1 MINEFPSENYP
12 KVLIICCTSDILF
25 EISNPYFVWILMIA
39 KEEFKMA
46 WRLIASSVKKVVKVC
61 VGGMALKQTK
71 WTYTRRPKKRYHE
84 NL

>member
-1 MINEFPSENYP
+1 
-12 KVLIICCTSDILF
+12 
-25 EISNPYFVWILMIA
+25 MIA